1 MMSGANGE
9 MAATDFNRLRKD
21 VDAVKTE
28 MSSLA
33 GQITEALNTLAESA
47 RSRAGRGY
55 REARANVDSVVSDLG
70 RQGSAA
76 FETAQDAAESLA
88 DTIEDAVAQR
98 PLAAIG
104 LALGIGFLIGVT
116 WRR

>member
-1 MMSGANGE
+1 MSSGNGGA
-9 MAATDFNRLRKD
+9 AVDLDRLQRD
-21 VDAVKTE
+21 VEAVKSE

-33 GQITEALNTLAESA
+33 GQITQALNSLAESA
-47 RSRAGRGY
+47 RNRAGRGY

-76 FETAQDAAESLA
+76 FDTAHDAAASMAE
-88 DTIEDAVAQR
+88 TIEDAVAER

>member
-1 MMSGANGE
+1 MSSGNGG
-9 MAATDFNRLRKD
+9 AATVDFDRLQRD
-21 VDAVKTE
+21 VDAVKSE

-33 GQITEALNTLAESA
+33 GQITQALNDLAESA

-55 REARANVDSVVSDLG
+55 REARANVDSMVSDLG

-76 FETAQDAAESLA
+76 FDTAQDAATTLA
-88 DTIEDAVAQR
+88 ETVEEAVAER